1 MNTIRLRGT
10 CVSDVEFE
18 LEKNGEMIFGFWLK
32 VNRAS
37 GTEDVVRVITH
48 QEINYKDQR
57 VEVFGELRTY
67 SSYENHVNRL
77 RLYVFAEE
85 ISVVETHFDKDTNIL
100 KVGGVITKKS
110 KLRVTPLK
118 RALINFT
125 VKVESG
131 DKMNFIPCIAWENM
145 IPKISAYDI
154 GSHVLFWGRLQSRTY
169 IKEWENGEI
178 KPIMTHEVSVF
189 DLIKLREGNK
199 DE

>member
-10 CVSDVEFE
+10 CVSDTEFE
-18 LEKNGEMIFGFWLK
+18 FKKNGELLFGFWLK
-32 VNRAS
+32 VYRTS
-37 GTEDVVRVITH
+37 GTEDTIRIISRH
-48 QEINYKDQR
+48 KINYKDQR
-57 VEVFGELRTY
+57 VEIYGELRTY
-67 SSYENHVNRL
+67 NIYENCANRL

-85 ISVVETHFDKDTNIL
+85 ISPVKTCFDKDTNIL
-100 KVGGVITKKS
+100 KVKGVIIKKS
-110 KLRVTPLK
+110 KMRITPLK

-131 DKMNFIPCIAWENM
+131 DKANFVPCIAWETM

-189 DLIKLREGNK
+189 DLIERREGKK